1 MDFDAALNQAEQK
14 PGAEQLPES
23 SNLDPD
29 RACTVLRE
37 KFYPSI
43 EEMKEQADAHQ
54 VTDDG
59 SYKNAIAMAGQ
70 AKELVKKLEKTRK
83 EIISEPDSFVR
94 QVNKF
99 VKSFKDQLEQIETG
113 LKRKIEDHARRL
125 EQERREQER
134 KAREEA
140 ERVQAELN
148 KKAEESGTD
157 PVEVA
162 PPVVE
167 QQKVTRADTGAA
179 VHMRKEWTWE
189 IKDISKVP
197 AEYLEVKKTAVNQ
210 AVKAGIREIPGIKIY
225 ETEKAVLRS

>member
-54 VTDDG
+54 VVDDG

-113 LKRKIEDHARRL
+113 LKRKIEAHARRL
-125 EQERREQER
+125 EQERREKER

-167 QQKVTRADTGAA
+167 QPKVTRAETGAA

-189 IKDISKVP
+189 LEDIKQVP